1 MKYGAPFFA
10 AVGVGVL
17 DDPGGLRWPHTTRRG
32 EGTPPYVYS
41 ADRRRA
47 AYPHAAAGVLRLP
60 GKPVGIPPA
69 LRATRSPSGAT
80 RHLPRSGGACL

>member
-1 MKYGAPFFA
+1 MKMRRSVFCCCR
-10 AVGVGVL
+10 VGVP

-32 EGTPPYVYS
+32 EGTPPSVYS

-47 AYPHAAAGVLRLP
+47 ACPHAAAWVLRLP

-69 LRATRSPSGAT
+69 LRATSI
-80 RHLPRSGGACL
+80 

>member
-1 MKYGAPFFA
+1 MKMRRSVFFA

-41 ADRRRA
+41 R
-47 AYPHAAAGVLRLP
+47 GQ
-60 GKPVGIPPA
+60 
-69 LRATRSPSGAT
+69 T
-80 RHLPRSGGACL
+80 

>member
-1 MKYGAPFFA
+1 MKMRRSFFA
-10 AVGVGVL
+10 AVGAGVL

-32 EGTPPYVYS
+32 EGIPPYVYS

-47 AYPHAAAGVLRLP
+47 ACPHPAAGVLRVP

-69 LRATRSPSGAT
+69 LRATS
-80 RHLPRSGGACL
+80 L

>member
-1 MKYGAPFFA
+1 MKMRCSFFA
-10 AVGVGVL
+10 AVGAGVL

-32 EGTPPYVYS
+32 EGTQSYVYT

-47 AYPHAAAGVLRLP
+47 ACPHAAAVVLRLP

-69 LRATRSPSGAT
+69 LRATS
-80 RHLPRSGGACL
+80 L